1 MILPIGQSFDR
12 CFHLLLINHANVGK
26 NANPSIA
33 SPSRMSTQIVADPCP
48 VTAFREI
55 YGTEGIGRHDKESD
69 VIVRNAGRSSAGSDD
84 CLSRRRPRSSSPLAP
99 ANLPNAHAVAV
110 RRHSL
115 HYFPCI
121 SFFCSKYGLLLG
133 CSELWKD
140 VLVCASDS
148 HKKGHGLTLPGGPDS
163 Q

>member
-1 MILPIGQSFDR
+1 MILPVGQSFDR

-55 YGTEGIGRHDKESD
+55 YGTEGIGRHDKESGSLF
-69 VIVRNAGRSSAGSDD
+69 VMRGRSSAGSDA

-110 RRHSL
+110 RRHSS
-115 HYFPCI
+115 HYFPA
-121 SFFCSKYGLLLG
+121 SLFFAQNTG
-133 CSELWKD
+133 CCW
-140 VLVCASDS
+140 VAASCG
-148 HKKGHGLTLPGGPDS
+148 KMYLFAQATATRKATALPCP
-163 Q
+163 